1 MKPAFQRC
9 RGISTL
15 IQEIRQQYA
24 PWNSQGHAFCQH
36 VALWEDTRCPGP
48 VGTSM
53 RPATF
58 LGLGNYVGG
67 WQNGNS
73 VLQLPEKQIGRN
85 HFGTH
90 LCKTEAMQREIRLLC
105 LPHVYFHCVWTSCVP
120 LSFCRMCY
128 FPRKRINTIFPC
140 REAIVCWI
148 GRDGWHV
155 SVVAVSLCVNVR
167 MQHNAGCW
175 SKTEF

>member
-1 MKPAFQRC
+1 MWFSGKTRVAQ
-9 RGISTL
+9 
-15 IQEIRQQYA
+15 
-24 PWNSQGHAFCQH
+24 
-36 VALWEDTRCPGP
+36 ALWEQAWGQPPFWDSGTTWE
-48 VGTSM
+48 VGRM
-53 RPATF
+53 RAQC
-58 LGLGNYVGG
+58 YSC
-67 WQNGNS
+67 QK
-73 VLQLPEKQIGRN
+73 KQIGRN

-90 LCKTEAMQREIRLLC
+90 LCKTEEMQREIRLLC
-105 LPHVYFHCVWTSCVP
+105 LPHVYFHYVWTSCVP
-120 LSFCRMCY
+120 LSCCRICY

-155 SVVAVSLCVNVR
+155 SVVAVSLCADVR